1 MSRGAVAI
9 KAKGVLAGWRSVAA
23 NNSARASHA
32 AIAQSDDGN
41 LAMTW
46 LGGLDQPAGDHG
58 GRGKIR
64 AKQPDEA
71 AGEVLVHPRQ
81 HRHKLIDIIINLDN
95 ALTIIEAMYPPHIL
109 L

>member
-1 MSRGAVAI
+1 VRRG
-9 KAKGVLAGWRSVAA
+9 VAA

-46 LGGLDQPAGDHG
+46 RGGLDHPAGDHG
-58 GRGKIR
+58 GRGKIC

-71 AGEVLVHPRQ
+71 AGEVLVHAYALRDAPTPGAARPATD
-81 HRHKLIDIIINLDN
+81 LFINTV
-95 ALTIIEAMYPPHIL
+95 AGSTRRPSSASPTT
-109 L
+109 